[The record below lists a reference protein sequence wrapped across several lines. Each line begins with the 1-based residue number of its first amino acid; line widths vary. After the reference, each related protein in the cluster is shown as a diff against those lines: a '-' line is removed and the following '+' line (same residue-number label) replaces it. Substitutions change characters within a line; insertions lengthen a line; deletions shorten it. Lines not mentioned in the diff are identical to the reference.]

1 MDAGNPNASPGIWI
15 AQSSVSSDA
24 VPVSSLLT
32 TVRYE
37 RTTALLRGSRIRRV
51 VYYPLT
57 CGEDGRDVE
66 DWDFGPWHQP
76 TMGVELCT
84 DGGACFSAVWGS
96 SFDHYG
102 LELFPEPMT
111 AHLRRI
117 GEPYGPAAVEVTG
130 HPRWSSLVGR
140 AVTCVDIV
148 WSEDHE
154 SGIRVPDAIRLCSR
168 DGAVWIAAGRPA
180 QWPPGEVYHHLGT
193 DDVMV
198 VFTAEFAAKAGIPV
212 VR

>member
-1 MDAGNPNASPGIWI
+1 MVGRRGIWM
-15 AQSSVSSDA
+15 ARLPVSRDA

-32 TVRYE
+32 AERLD
-37 RTTALLRGSRIRRV
+37 RTTALLRGRRIRRV

-57 CGEDGRDVE
+57 GGEDGRDVE
-66 DWDFGPWHQP
+66 EWDFGPWHQP
-76 TMGVELCT
+76 TMGVELFT
-84 DGGACFSAVWGS
+84 YEGACFSAIWGS

-102 LELFPEPMT
+102 LELFPEPMA

-117 GEPYGPAAVEVTG
+117 GEPCGPAPVEVTD

-140 AVTCVDIV
+140 RLTRVDIA
-148 WSEDHE
+148 WSEDRE
-154 SGIRVPDAIRLCSR
+154 RGIRVPDAIRLCSQEK
-168 DGAVWIAAGRPA
+168 AVWIAAGRPA
-180 QWPPGEVYHHLGT
+180 DWPPDEVYHLGT

-198 VFTAEFAAKAGIPV
+198 VFTAELAAKVGIPA

>member
-1 MDAGNPNASPGIWI
+1 M
-15 AQSSVSSDA
+15 AQLPVTGDA

-32 TVRYE
+32 AEKYE
-37 RTTALLRGSRIRRV
+37 RTTALLRGRRIRRV

-57 CGEDGRDVE
+57 GGEDGHDVD

-76 TMGVELCT
+76 TMGVELFT
-84 DGGACFSAVWGS
+84 DDGARFSAVWGS

-117 GEPYGPAAVEVTG
+117 GEPYGSALVEVTD

-140 AVTCVDIV
+140 KVTRVDIA
-148 WSEDHE
+148 WSEDRE
-154 SGIRVPDAIRLCSR
+154 RGVRVPDAIRLCSR
-168 DGAVWIAAGRPA
+168 EGAVWIAAGGPA
-180 QWPPGEVYHHLGT
+180 EWPPGEVYYLGT

-198 VFTAEFAAKAGIPV
+198 VFTAEFAARVGISLD
-212 VR
+212 R

>member
-1 MDAGNPNASPGIWI
+1 M
-15 AQSSVSSDA
+15 AQLSVSSDA

-32 TVRYE
+32 AVKYE
-37 RTTALLRGSRIRRV
+37 RTTALLRGRRIRKV

-57 CGEDGRDVE
+57 DGEDGRDVE

-76 TMGVELCT
+76 TMGVELFT
-84 DGGACFSAVWGS
+84 DDGACFSAVWGS
-96 SFDHYG
+96 SFEHYG

-117 GEPYGPAAVEVTG
+117 GEPCGSAPIEVTN

-140 AVTCVDIV
+140 KLTRVEIV
-148 WSEDHE
+148 WSEDGE
-154 SGIRVPDAIRLCSR
+154 GGIRLPLAIRLCSR
-168 DGAVWIAAGRPA
+168 ERTVWIAAGRPA
-180 QWPPGEVYHHLGT
+180 DWPPGEVYYLAT

-198 VFTAEFAAKAGIPV
+198 VFTAEFTAKLGIPV
-212 VR
+212 IR